1 MMMIPALLLMFMA
14 FAATLAVTNNASI
27 GIDIIY
33 GGVSLFPAIS
43 VRKTVDIGNL
53 KTFDGEFFCT
63 SLAMAA
69 NKSVNVDWTT
79 LECRA
84 YIDAAGLQ
92 RGSAPFRYDSPA
104 LLSTNEVVIGSILC
118 YVV

>member
-1 MMMIPALLLMFMA
+1 MAASMLLVMP
-14 FAATLAVTNNASI
+14 FAAALTITNNASI
-27 GIDIIY
+27 GIDIIN

-43 VRKTVDIGNL
+43 VRQTVEIGSL
-53 KTFDGEFFCT
+53 RTFDGEVFAT

-69 NKSVNVDWTT
+69 NTSVNVDWTM

-84 YIDAAGLQ
+84 YIDSAGLW
-92 RGSAPFRYDSPA
+92 RGSAPFRYNSPA
-104 LLSTNEVVIGSILC
+104 LLSTNEVEIGSILC